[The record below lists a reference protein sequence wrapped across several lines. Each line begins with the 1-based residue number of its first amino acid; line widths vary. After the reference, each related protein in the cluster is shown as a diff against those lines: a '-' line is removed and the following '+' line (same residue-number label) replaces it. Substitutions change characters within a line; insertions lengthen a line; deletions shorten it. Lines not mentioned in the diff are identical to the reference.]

1 MYVFRRYWYEI
12 FLITHI
18 ILAIIFLVGCW
29 YHVVLLEGGHM
40 EWLYASI
47 ALWSFDRFIRL
58 ARMAV
63 LNLSWSEN
71 RVARTGKV
79 EIIGTDAIKAR
90 INVEYNFGFYPGQY
104 LYVYFPRFNF
114 WESHPFTIAEY
125 EVVNGQPVVTLLFR
139 THGGVTEKLQK
150 YLANGP
156 KEMYCLLE
164 GPYGHYCPVDKYD
177 NVLLLAGGVGVTAVF
192 PYLQYL
198 ANLGVNRVRFVWV
211 VRDEDSM
218 NWFTNAI
225 SFLPLKNV
233 DIEIHITKSGSGKV
247 VETAEKRI
255 SLARDRIS
263 VDMGVKPEEIGAVTN
278 SKEIDG
284 DNNGKG
290 LLARHIFV
298 GSKPCLREVVA
309 GQVLEVGSL
318 AVLACGPDT
327 FVDETRQAVAEN
339 ITKAKGTVD
348 YFEESFT
355 W

>member
-1 MYVFRRYWYEI
+1 MYVSRRYWYEI

-47 ALWSFDRFIRL
+47 ALWSFDRFIHL
-58 ARMAV
+58 SRMAV
-63 LNLSWSEN
+63 LNLSWSKS

-79 EIIGTDAIKAR
+79 EIIGTDAIKTR
-90 INVEYNFGFYPGQY
+90 INVGYNFSFHPGQY

-125 EVVNGQPVVTLLFR
+125 EVVNGQPIVTLLFR
-139 THGGVTEKLQK
+139 THAGVTKKLQK

-177 NVLLLAGGVGVTAVF
+177 NVLLLAGRVGVTAVF

-198 ANLGVNRVRFVWV
+198 AKLGVNRVRFVWV

-225 SFLPLKNV
+225 SSLLPSSN
-233 DIEIHITKSGSGKV
+233 
-247 VETAEKRI
+247 
-255 SLARDRIS
+255 
-263 VDMGVKPEEIGAVTN
+263 VDMGVKPEDVGAVTK
-278 SKEIDG
+278 SKEIDA

-290 LLARHIFV
+290 LLAKHIFV
-298 GSKPCLREVVA
+298 GSKPCLRKVIA
-309 GQVLEVGSL
+309 GHALEMGCL

-339 ITKAKGTVD
+339 VTKAKGVVD